1 MQKEPVTRKSIFRK
15 LAIFLAI
22 LGPGI
27 ITGSVD
33 NDAGGIT
40 TYSLAGAIYGYG
52 LIWTLIPSFI
62 VLVIIQEMNARMGI
76 VTGKGLADLIRENAG
91 VKVTFFIFLG
101 LLFSGIGNTTT
112 EFAGVAGSMEVFGV
126 SKYISVPVV
135 AVLVWVLVVK
145 GTYKIA
151 ERIFLIFSVSLLTYV
166 VSAIMAKPDWSAIGS
181 SIIRPKMEISTQSLA
196 MVIGLVGTT
205 IAPWM
210 QFYMQSS
217 VIEKG
222 LKIQNYSYTVADIV
236 VGCIVTVV
244 VAFFIMVACAST
256 LHPAGIEIN
265 EAKDAALSLKPLA
278 GNLASQVFAFGLFI
292 ASIFS
297 ATILPLAT
305 AFFVCEAFG
314 FEAGIDK
321 EWDEAKEFYILY
333 TGILVISA
341 IVILIPGA
349 PLIKI
354 SLWSQVING
363 ILLPVV
369 LISMMILINKKKIM
383 GIYTNKTSANVI
395 GVRFSSW
402 YAFRLRFL
410 SCRFSTGEKARNS
423 LYLCFKRLGWVF
435 TSIRKEY
442 HMKCERHPWHSIN
455 PGPEAPQFVRS
466 IIEIPKGSKGK
477 YELDKESGLLRLDRV
492 LFSSVHYPANYGF
505 IPQTYCD
512 DHDPLDILVICSIDV
527 FAMSIIE
534 AKVIGAMEMVD
545 SEERDDKIIAVA
557 RNDMSVNYINDISEL
572 PPHTLVELKRF
583 FEDYK
588 QLEHKNVIVDQFMGR
603 EKAYEIILEGMKLYN
618 ENREKL
624 IRSH

>member
-1 MQKEPVTRKSIFRK
+1 MTFLKPARRNIFRK
-15 LAIFLAI
+15 LGIFLMI

-40 TYSLAGAIYGYG
+40 TYSLAGAEYGYG

-62 VLVIIQEMNARMGI
+62 VLVVIQEMNARMGI

-91 VKVTFFIFLG
+91 IKITFFIFLG

-135 AVLVWVLVVK
+135 AVLVWFLVVK

-151 ERIFLIFSVSLLTYV
+151 ERIFLVFSVSLLTYV
-166 VSAIMAKPDWSAIGS
+166 VSAIMGKPDWKEIGTA
-181 SIIRPKMEISTQSLA
+181 IIRPEVEMNTRSVA

-222 LKIQNYSYTVADIV
+222 LKMKNYKYTVADVV
-236 VGCIVTVV
+236 VGCVITVV

-256 LHPAGIEIN
+256 LHPNGIEIN
-265 EAKDAALSLKPLA
+265 AAKDAALALKPLA

-314 FEAGIDK
+314 FEAGLDK
-321 EWDEAKEFYILY
+321 KWDEAKEFYILY

-341 IVILIPGA
+341 LIILIPDA
-349 PLIKI
+349 PLIPI
-354 SLWSQVING
+354 TLWSQVING
-363 ILLPVV
+363 LLLPVV
-369 LISMMILINKKKIM
+369 LISMMILVNKKKIM
-383 GIYTNKTSANVI
+383 GIYVNGRSTNIIGWSAV
-395 GVRFSSW
+395 V
-402 YAFRLRFL
+402 
-410 SCRFSTGEKARNS
+410 
-423 LYLCFKRLGWVF
+423 
-435 TSIRKEY
+435 
-442 HMKCERHPWHSIN
+442 
-455 PGPEAPQFVRS
+455 
-466 IIEIPKGSKGK
+466 
-477 YELDKESGLLRLDRV
+477 
-492 LFSSVHYPANYGF
+492 
-505 IPQTYCD
+505 
-512 DHDPLDILVICSIDV
+512 ILVGLS
-527 FAMSIIE
+527 A
-534 AKVIGAMEMVD
+534 A
-545 SEERDDKIIAVA
+545 
-557 RNDMSVNYINDISEL
+557 L
-572 PPHTLVELKRF
+572 
-583 FEDYK
+583 
-588 QLEHKNVIVDQFMGR
+588 
-603 EKAYEIILEGMKLYN
+603 ILMPLLSK
-618 ENREKL
+618 
-624 IRSH
+624 